1 MCVTGYGIQLLKF
14 EVPEACPPSSN
25 RPSPKCICILLERRG
40 SQIDLRFLFY
50 HVREGECDK
59 EIQASCRETRCCS
72 SHRFM
77 CKEKSWAKAMATVL
91 GCGQPLHPSS
101 SFPFQ
106 QVGLPASCSFTSG
119 AELCQPLFLQT

>member
-1 MCVTGYGIQLLKF
+1 MRVTGCGIQPLKF
-14 EVPEACPPSSN
+14 KVPQACPPSSN
-25 RPSPKCICILLERRG
+25 GPSPKGIYILLERRG

-59 EIQASCRETRCCS
+59 EIQASCREMRRCS

-77 CKEKSWAKAMATVL
+77 CKEKSWVKAMATVP

-106 QVGLPASCSFTSG
+106 QLSLPASCSFTSG